1 MNQHM
6 DVRNRSK
13 LHLKR
18 WKCAG
23 NAVISPPWILSK
35 QNGKGKTEFMLGVF
49 SNVKH
54 NFGFL
59 WLLVQWILVGTWWN
73 LQFWNLRDLCFQQR
87 HCLSVYM
94 LLLWVNRRFWTLCL
108 NLSIESVYL
117 LFNFLLFWW
126 CLVVMEMVCELLADS
141 LTFPWIP
148 YLSIYK

>member
-6 DVRNRSK
+6 DVRNRWK
-13 LHLKR
+13 LHLRR

-35 QNGKGKTEFMLGVF
+35 QNGKGKTEFMLGFFQMWSIILVF
-49 SNVKH
+49 
-54 NFGFL
+54 FGFWFNEF
-59 WLLVQWILVGTWWN
+59 WLA
-73 LQFWNLRDLCFQQR
+73 RDEICNFKIWEICAFSR
-87 HCLSVYM
+87 DIACL

-108 NLSIESVYL
+108 NLSMESVYL
-117 LFNFLLFWW
+117 LFNLLLFWW

>member
-35 QNGKGKTEFMLGVF
+35 QNGKGKTEFMLGGGGGVP
-49 SNVKH
+49 NVKH

-59 WLLVQWILVGTWWN
+59 WLLVQ
-73 LQFWNLRDLCFQQR
+73 
-87 HCLSVYM
+87 
-94 LLLWVNRRFWTLCL
+94 
-108 NLSIESVYL
+108 
-117 LFNFLLFWW
+117 
-126 CLVVMEMVCELLADS
+126 
-141 LTFPWIP
+141 
-148 YLSIYK
+148 